1 MGRPMIPDPRLVYSR
16 LLQERRA
23 DIGSRERRH
32 RVLGYGRLAAAVAAA
47 AVVWLALAGFLS
59 IAWVMIPAAVFAA
72 LLLIH
77 DHLLRALERRR
88 RAERFFERAL
98 ARLDGNWAGSGE
110 PGDRYL
116 DPAHPYAR
124 DLDLFGPGSLFELLC
139 TARTHIGEDT
149 LARWLLGPAGPA
161 TAHARQE
168 AVDELRARVDLRED
182 LAVVAEESRT
192 GVDPV
197 SLAAWS
203 EGPGSLG
210 RGGLHA
216 TALALTTLGVAGALA
231 LAAYVSGLM
240 GIVRISEPASILLRD
255 VFLAALAVNGTFLY
269 RVRQRIGAVAG
280 AVEEAAHELK
290 LLSEVL
296 VRLERESFHS
306 PLLAELRA
314 SLDTEGAPPSKRIGR
329 LNRLMELLDSRDH
342 LVVRLAEPFVLWTTH
357 LAFAVEA
364 WRRHSGPVVRRWL
377 TATGEMEALCSLAS
391 HAFEHPEDP
400 FPVFI
405 SEPRTSESGLA
416 EGGALLEAE
425 GIGHPLIEEG
435 RVVRNDVRI
444 GGTGCPLGPPG
455 PRVLVV
461 SGSNMSGKSTLLRTL
476 GVNAVL
482 AQAGAPV
489 RARRL
494 RMSPL
499 AVGASIRVTDSLQ
512 GGVSRF
518 YVEILRIRQILDRT
532 AGPLPVLFL
541 IDEFLHGTNSHD
553 RRIGAEALVRG
564 LVERG
569 AIGLVTTHDLALAE
583 IAGALGERAANVHF
597 EDHLE
602 DGRILFDYVMRP
614 GVVRKSNAIELMRSV
629 GLEI

>member
-1 MGRPMIPDPRLVYSR
+1 MPSDPRLVYSR
-16 LLQERRA
+16 LLDQRRA
-23 DIGSRERRH
+23 DIASRERRH
-32 RVLGYGRLAAAVAAA
+32 RILGYSRLAAVMGAV
-47 AVVWLALAGFLS
+47 AVVWLALAGHLS
-59 IAWVMIPAAVFAA
+59 IVWIAIPIAVFAV
-72 LLLIH
+72 LVVIH
-77 DHLLRALERRR
+77 DQLLRILERRR
-88 RAERFFERAL
+88 RARRFFERGL
-98 ARLDGNWAGSGE
+98 ARLDGKWAGTGE

-116 DPAHPYAR
+116 DPGHPYAR
-124 DLDLFGPGSLFELLC
+124 DLDLFGAGSLFELLS

-149 LARWLLGPAGPA
+149 LARWLLAPAAPE
-161 TAHARQE
+161 TARARQE
-168 AVDELRARVDLRED
+168 AVNELRPRVDLRED
-182 LAVVAEESRT
+182 LAVMAEESRT

-197 SLAAWS
+197 SLAAWG
-203 EGPGSLG
+203 EAPGLLERG
-210 RGGLHA
+210 RLHTA
-216 TALALTTLGVAGALA
+216 VRALTALGVVGAAALI
-231 LAAYVSGLM
+231 AYVLSLLGA
-240 GIVRISEPASILLRD
+240 VRLSEPASILLRD
-255 VFLAALAVNGTFLY
+255 VFLVALAVNGTFLY
-269 RVRQRIGAVAG
+269 RVEKRIRVVVT

-306 PLLAELRA
+306 PLLAAQCA
-314 SLDTEGAPPSKRIGR
+314 SLDTEGTPPSKRIGR

-342 LVVRLAEPFVLWTTH
+342 VLVRLAEPFVFWTTH

-391 HAFEHPEDP
+391 HAFEHPDDP
-400 FPVFI
+400 FPEFT
-405 SEPRTSESGLA
+405 SEPRTSESGSV
-416 EGGALLEAE
+416 EEGALLEAE
-425 GIGHPLIEEG
+425 AIGHPLIERS
-435 RVVRNDVRI
+435 RVVRNDVRM
-444 GGTGCPLGPPG
+444 GGAAG

-476 GVNAVL
+476 GVNVVL

-494 RMSPL
+494 RISPL

-518 YVEILRIRQILDRT
+518 YAEILRLRQILDAT
-532 AGPLPVLFL
+532 AQPGPKGAPVLFL

-553 RRIGAEALVRG
+553 RLIGAEALVRG

-569 AIGLVTTHDLALAE
+569 AIGLVTTHDLALAD
-583 IAGALGERAANVHF
+583 IAVTLGERAANVHF
-597 EDHLE
+597 EDHIE
-602 DGRILFDYVMRP
+602 DGRMVFDYALRP